1 MPPGDTEIV
10 YESTV
15 DVLFRRALKS
25 RMTERCRARLKEA
38 GIDVDAPLKPKYPR
52 LTFIR
57 GLTIVSEELF
67 PDLPRDKAL
76 FEVGG
81 LVFTHFTETV
91 VGRTALTIMKILGP
105 RRTLNRMTE
114 SYRSSNNFMEA
125 RVTERA
131 PTHVELWL
139 SQCSGVPTYY
149 LGGIYRAFT
158 LMGVQG
164 LDVRVKLIERDACV
178 LAISWQEK

>member
-1 MPPGDTEIV
+1 MPPDETEVV

-38 GIDVDAPLKPKYPR
+38 GIDLDAPLKSTYPR

-57 GLTIVSEELF
+57 GLIIATEDLF
-67 PDLPRDKAL
+67 PGMLRDKAM
-76 FEVGG
+76 FELGG
-81 LVFTHFTETV
+81 LVFSHFSETL
-91 VGRTALTIMKILGP
+91 VGRTALTLMKILGP
-105 RRTLNRMTE
+105 RRTLGRMTQ
-114 SYRSSNNFMEA
+114 SYQSSNNFMEA

-158 LMGVQG
+158 LIGVQG
-164 LDVRVKLIERDACV
+164 LDVGVKAIEGNACV
-178 LAISWQEK
+178 LAISWREK